1 MLRPGRPLTATLK
14 FSPKRTSLAGN
25 STPSPTP
32 HTVWLHRLPVKSYSA
47 MKARLSACG
56 CCACF
61 LQPHQWVSTNHN
73 RSGSKFAKVS
83 VAEVPQVGMLSPG
96 PACGVL
102 VSAPALSPQG
112 AGFKSTSA
120 TRVVFLQ
127 LSLSESDTS
136 STTSVHLPAGAC
148 TVVRW
153 TCCLP

>member
-1 MLRPGRPLTATLK
+1 
-14 FSPKRTSLAGN
+14 
-25 STPSPTP
+25 
-32 HTVWLHRLPVKSYSA
+32 V
-47 MKARLSACG
+47 KARLSACG

-61 LQPHQWVSTNHN
+61 LQPHRWVSTNHN
-73 RSGSKFAKVS
+73 HSGSKFAEVS

-127 LSLSESDTS
+127 LYLSESDTS
-136 STTSVHLPAGAC
+136 STTCVHPPADAC
-148 TVVRW
+148 TVVRR